1 MGVLIEIETTMTT
14 PTNNTPGNTQNKQAS
29 PPVPQRNVG
38 RWVFWGLML
47 TVVSGVLAWKVG
59 LPWARQIR
67 GVAYA
72 EEAEALM
79 PSGDFKGAFS
89 KLDAAL
95 RFAPKHP
102 KVLRTGARLHKQI
115 GSPAGLQLLEQLMAS
130 GAASMADRK
139 AYVELSIALRRS
151 DLAGRELEVL
161 LKGNAKDL
169 ELIHLLALQQ
179 EIAGDYKRS
188 AQTAEYALS
197 LEPNNQKSQ
206 FLLGTLLIRSTEKPI
221 HKSGERLLWGI
232 ALANGEFTN
241 QAVDALAQSADLSD
255 GETRLLIRYF
265 LSRTNLQASDLIQAD
280 NLRIKLNPASTAE
293 TVNRTITLI
302 AATNSTPEMLSQLGQ
317 WCLQHS
323 QARAALQVIPETMA
337 ATNSSLASVRSFAL
351 AQSGQWDALVKILDN
366 KNSVLESSVAH
377 LLRGQ
382 RALSRDD
389 RKTAEVEF
397 NNALQQ
403 SDLTLDRVVLIA
415 RTAEATGYPV
425 VAVKAYQRLFKVPG
439 RGIWAAVES
448 LRVLRGLDDAV
459 LLRDVLRELNRQLP
473 GDDSVAAE
481 RAWAELFVDN
491 RSTDAITI
499 AKRIRSAQPS
509 DTNGRFLTALAL
521 LKEDKH
527 SEALAE
533 IESSFSRWED
543 LQPRWQLV
551 YVATLGANHQRE
563 AARNLASKINRKSVR
578 SAELDLIKNY
588 LPTL

>member
-1 MGVLIEIETTMTT
+1 MTT
-14 PTNNTPGNTQNKQAS
+14 PTNNTPGNNPNNQAS
-29 PPVPQRNVG
+29 PAVPRRNVG

-47 TVVSGVLAWKVG
+47 TVVGGMVAWKVG
-59 LPWARQIR
+59 LPWARQLR

-72 EEAEALM
+72 GEAQTLLRSKDHKA
-79 PSGDFKGAFS
+79 AFS
-89 KLDAAL
+89 KLGAAL
-95 RFAPKHP
+95 RFAPSNP
-102 KVLRTGARLHKQI
+102 EVMRIGARMHMEV
-115 GSPAGLQLLEQLMAS
+115 GSPAGLDLFESLIRSGSAS
-130 GAASMADRK
+130 ISDRK
-139 AYVELSIALRRS
+139 AYIELAINLRRS
-151 DLAGRELEVL
+151 DLAGRELEGL
-161 LKGNAKDL
+161 LKTNPKDL

-179 EIAGDYKRS
+179 QVAGDHKRA

-197 LEPNNQKSQ
+197 LQPNDPKSQ
-206 FLLGTLLIRSTEKPI
+206 FLLGTLLIRSTEMPI
-221 HKSGERLLWGI
+221 KKTGTRLLWGI
-232 ALANGEFTN
+232 ALSNSEHTDA
-241 QAVDALAQSADLSD
+241 AVDILAELADLSE
-255 GETRLLIRYF
+255 GESHILIRYF
-265 LSRTNLQASDLIQAD
+265 LSRTNMQARDLVQAE
-280 NLRIKLNPASTAE
+280 NLRIKLNPATTGERVAR
-293 TVNRTITLI
+293 TVALIT
-302 AATNSTPEMLSQLGQ
+302 ATNSTPEMLAQLGN

-323 QARAALQVIPETMA
+323 QARTALQAIPEPMA
-337 ATNSSLASVRSFAL
+337 ATNATLASVRSFAL
-351 AQSGQWDALVKILDN
+351 AQSGRWDDLVRVLDN
-366 KNSVLESSVAH
+366 KNSVLEASVAH

-382 RALSRDD
+382 RALSRED

-397 NNALQQ
+397 STALQQ
-403 SDLTLDRVVLIA
+403 PDLTLDRVVLIA
-415 RTAEATGYPV
+415 RMAEATGFPV
-425 VAVKAYQRLFKVPG
+425 VAVKAYQRLFNVPE

-491 RSTDAITI
+491 KSPDAITI

-551 YVATLGANHQRE
+551 YIAALGANHQRE
-563 AARNLASKINRKSVR
+563 AARNLASKIDRKTVR
-578 SAELDLIKNY
+578 SIELDLIRTY
-588 LPTL
+588 LPNL

>member
-1 MGVLIEIETTMTT
+1 MTPAPNSPEGTKKT
-14 PTNNTPGNTQNKQAS
+14 PAPAPKRS
-29 PPVPQRNVG
+29 WG
-38 RWVFWGLML
+38 RWVFWTMILLMAGAAG
-47 TVVSGVLAWKVG
+47 SYKIG
-59 LPWARQIR
+59 LPWARQLR

-72 EEAEALM
+72 EEAEALL
-79 PSGDFKGAFS
+79 PSGDFKAAFS

-95 RFAPKHP
+95 RFAPDNP
-102 KVLRTGARLHKQI
+102 QVVRTGAHMFKGI
-115 GSPAGLQLLEQLMAS
+115 GNSTGLELFEKLMAS
-130 GAASMADRK
+130 GAASLRDRK
-139 AYVELSIALRRS
+139 AYIELAIALRRS
-151 DLAGRELEVL
+151 DLAGRELEPL
-161 LKGNAKDL
+161 LKGNPKDL
-169 ELIHLLALQQ
+169 ELVHLLALQQ
-179 EIAGDYKRS
+179 EIAGDHKRA

-197 LEPNNQKSQ
+197 LEPNNRKSQ
-206 FLLGTLLIRSTEKPI
+206 LLLGSLLIRSTDKPI
-221 HKSGERLLWGI
+221 QKSGERLLWGI

-241 QAVDALAQSADLSD
+241 QAVDALAESADLSE
-255 GETRLLIRYF
+255 GETHLLIREF
-265 LSRTNLQASDLIQAD
+265 LSRTNLQAGDLIQAE
-280 NLRIKLNPASTAE
+280 NLRIKLNPAITAE
-293 TVNRTITLI
+293 TVTRTSTLI
-302 AATNSTPEMLSQLGQ
+302 SATNSTPEMLSFLGQ

-323 QARAALQVIPETMA
+323 QAKAALRVIPETMA

-351 AQSGQWDALVKILDN
+351 AQSGQWEALVKILDN
-366 KNSVLESSVAH
+366 KNSVLEPSVTH

-397 NNALQQ
+397 QNALQQ
-403 SDLTLDRVVLIA
+403 SDLTIDRVVLIA
-415 RTAEATGYPV
+415 RTAEVTGYPV

-481 RAWAELFVDN
+481 RAWAELFADS
-491 RSTDAITI
+491 RSADAITI
-499 AKRIRSAQPS
+499 AKRIRTAQPS
-509 DTNGRFLTALAL
+509 DTNGRFLNALAL

-551 YVATLGANHQRE
+551 YVAALGANHQRE
-563 AARNLASKINRKSVR
+563 AARNLASRIDRKSVR